1 VGNHPTKNQAFVG
14 RKPENETATAG
25 PWSLPSVA
33 AAAASLA
40 AALPRAAGEEMDLA
54 VAGTRALFDA
64 GVLSVSRAAARAADD
79 AAPAAAA
86 ESFRARLV
94 AYGALAATDATP
106 LSAWTPREGRVDR
119 FRFLMNDLDDDGNSL
134 DGAFGE
140 GFFHTRRFASDAAA
154 VGAEALAAA
163 TDSLW
168 VIGRRVALLE
178 TKTAASD
185 RARFP
190 ASAVAALA
198 RLDASGDAVAAS
210 AAAAAVFEAAAD
222 GGCGATAAAA
232 RALRHRVSDESW
244 ERLAFRLELR

>member
-1 VGNHPTKNQAFVG
+1 
-14 RKPENETATAG
+14 
-25 PWSLPSVA
+25 
-33 AAAASLA
+33 
-40 AALPRAAGEEMDLA
+40 MDLA

-119 FRFLMNDLDDDGNSL
+119 FRCFMNDLDDDGDL

-140 GFFHTRRFASDAAA
+140 GFFHTRRFATDAAA

-168 VIGRRVALLE
+168 VIGQRVALLD

-185 RARFP
+185 KERFP

-198 RLDASGDAVAAS
+198 RLDASGDAVTAS

-222 GGCGATAAAA
+222 GKCGATAAAA

-244 ERLAFRLELR
+244 ERLAYRLELR

>member
-1 VGNHPTKNQAFVG
+1 
-14 RKPENETATAG
+14 
-25 PWSLPSVA
+25 
-33 AAAASLA
+33 
-40 AALPRAAGEEMDLA
+40 
-54 VAGTRALFDA
+54 
-64 GVLSVSRAAARAADD
+64 
-79 AAPAAAA
+79 
-86 ESFRARLV
+86 
-94 AYGALAATDATP
+94 
-106 LSAWTPREGRVDR
+106 
-119 FRFLMNDLDDDGNSL
+119 
-134 DGAFGE
+134 
-140 GFFHTRRFASDAAA
+140 
-154 VGAEALAAA
+154 
-163 TDSLW
+163 

-244 ERLAFRLELR
+244 ERLAYRLELR

>member
-1 VGNHPTKNQAFVG
+1 
-14 RKPENETATAG
+14 
-25 PWSLPSVA
+25 
-33 AAAASLA
+33 
-40 AALPRAAGEEMDLA
+40 MDLA

-119 FRFLMNDLDDDGNSL
+119 FRCLMNDLDDDGNSL

-140 GFFHTRRFASDAAA
+140 GFFHARRFASDAAA

-168 VIGRRVALLE
+168 VIGRRVALLD

-185 RARFP
+185 KERFP

-222 GGCGATAAAA
+222 GECGATAAAA